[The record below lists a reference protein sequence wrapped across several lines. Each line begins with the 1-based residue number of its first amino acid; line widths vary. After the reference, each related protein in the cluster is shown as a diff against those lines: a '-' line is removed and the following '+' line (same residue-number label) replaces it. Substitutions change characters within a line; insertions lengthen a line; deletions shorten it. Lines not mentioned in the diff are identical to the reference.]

1 MRGAPL
7 VNDSGSRVAVHP
19 EELKGWNWGAFL
31 WGMIGFAPIWGY
43 FNRVWIA
50 LLMAFV
56 WVSPFVPT
64 AARPPIIIAGLLLTV
79 YLGFKGNELVWRAR
93 RWESADH
100 FRRVQQAWMSWGL
113 LIAVIQI
120 VVYLV
125 FLYIARE

>member
-1 MRGAPL
+1 M
-7 VNDSGSRVAVHP
+7 VNDSGTSDAALP

-50 LLMAFV
+50 LVLVFV

-64 AARPPIIIAGLLLTV
+64 VLRGPIIIAGLLVTV

-100 FRRVQQAWMSWGL
+100 FRRVQQGWMTWGL
-113 LIAVIQI
+113 LIAVVQI
-120 VVYLV
+120 LVYLV
-125 FLYIARE
+125 FLYIARK